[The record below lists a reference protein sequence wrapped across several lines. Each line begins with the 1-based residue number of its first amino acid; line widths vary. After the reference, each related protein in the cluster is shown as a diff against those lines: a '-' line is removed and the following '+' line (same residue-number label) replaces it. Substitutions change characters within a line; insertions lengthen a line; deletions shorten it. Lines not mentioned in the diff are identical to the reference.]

1 MLILWTSFHP
11 SELIL
16 LSPFLPEKIT
26 HNNSKILFY
35 EVFLK
40 NNPFVTLIQ
49 KINRFTNS
57 KLMNFIACWFVKII
71 NWTGSFF
78 FSFDFTPPRV
88 GKRSRQI
95 LLHGSWSAFQ
105 GSSGSS
111 LRRTF
116 ARNFDRGM
124 SREKKMYLDFDS
136 RFKWRP
142 TGGRISSLSSLDS
155 AQNFLQGFLHG
166 EVLILL
172 SGSLQQK
179 RFWKMAVVSP
189 PREVFITAIR
199 LADKV
204 CSEKTWRR
212 IVLFM
217 SALDCLLA
225 WPSGDHA
232 TRVNRKSWKYPAL
245 YGCQ

>member
-1 MLILWTSFHP
+1 VVFFLSTLLLR
-11 SELIL
+11 ELESVL
-16 LSPFLPEKIT
+16 
-26 HNNSKILFY
+26 
-35 EVFLK
+35 
-40 NNPFVTLIQ
+40 
-49 KINRFTNS
+49 
-57 KLMNFIACWFVKII
+57 VK
-71 NWTGSFF
+71 F
-78 FSFDFTPPRV
+78 FSKEV
-88 GKRSRQI
+88 GQLSRGHLGRHCAKH
-95 LLHGSWSAFQ
+95 LLEIFIKAC
-105 GSSGSS
+105 
-111 LRRTF
+111 
-116 ARNFDRGM
+116 
-124 SREKKMYLDFDS
+124 REKKTYLDFDS
-136 RFKWRP
+136 RFEWRP
-142 TGGRISSLSSLDS
+142 AGGRISSLSSLDS

-225 WPSGDHA
+225 
-232 TRVNRKSWKYPAL
+232 
-245 YGCQ
+245 